1 MEKTMKHR
9 IVSAVVLIVC
19 WMILL
24 WRSSLAGIWD
34 DGQVSYRAAYLY
46 DLMVLFVFP
55 LWTGFAVKKMRDSQ
69 FRTGTV
75 VSGVVQILAL
85 SIVEILLFKN
95 LSGNFMFRLL
105 FLNFGTVLV
114 EIRLFIWNHCDCKKR
129 WIAGLLFFAY
139 GVSMAGGLL
148 VLAGSAEALPA
159 YVGLAMAGDASSSYY
174 HANVTKLLD
183 FTTSRGASSVLTND
197 PGVVN
202 FVTASRNPLFYA
214 IYYNGWRGAY
224 LFMLVE
230 FLFLFS
236 IILLME
242 KEPAQNATP
251 LDVAAH
257 TAAAFLTIRVI
268 FGVLYSLLA
277 DLSFGVCLPFVG
289 VRGVIMD
296 SAAMGLVLYYGMSEH
311 MAAIGHRFV
320 SFVKAADEE
329 NEEED
334 VKDDNLPL

>member
-1 MEKTMKHR
+1 MEKTMKKK
-9 IVSAVVLIVC
+9 IGNVVMLIVC

-24 WRSSLAGIWD
+24 WRSSLSGIWD

-75 VSGVVQILAL
+75 VSGVIQILAL

-105 FLNFGTVLV
+105 FLNFSTVLA

-129 WIAGLLFFAY
+129 WIAGLLFFVY
-139 GVSMAGGLL
+139 GVFMAGVLL

-159 YVGLAMAGDASSSYY
+159 YVGLAMARDASSSYY

-202 FVTASRNPLFYA
+202 FVAASRNPLFYA
-214 IYYNGWRGAY
+214 IYYNGWQGAY
-224 LFMLVE
+224 LLVIIE
-230 FLFLFS
+230 FLFLIS
-236 IILLME
+236 IIFLME
-242 KEPAQNATP
+242 KEPGENATP

-257 TAAAFLTIRVI
+257 TAAIFLAIRVI

-277 DLSFGVCLPFVG
+277 DISFGVCLPFVG

-311 MAAIGHRFV
+311 IAAIGKHFI
-320 SFVKAADEE
+320 SFVKEADEE
-329 NEEED
+329 NDEED
-334 VKDDNLPL
+334 VKDDNLPR

>member
-1 MEKTMKHR
+1 MEKTMKKK
-9 IVSAVVLIVC
+9 IGNVVMLIVC

-24 WRSSLAGIWD
+24 WRSSLSGIWD

-75 VSGVVQILAL
+75 VSGVIQILAL

-105 FLNFGTVLV
+105 FLNFSTVLA

-129 WIAGLLFFAY
+129 WIAGLLFFVY
-139 GVSMAGGLL
+139 GVFMAGVLL

-159 YVGLAMAGDASSSYY
+159 YVGLAMARDASSSYY

-202 FVTASRNPLFYA
+202 FVAASRNPLFYA
-214 IYYNGWRGAY
+214 IYYNGWQGAY
-224 LFMLVE
+224 LLVIIE
-230 FLFLFS
+230 FLFLIS
-236 IILLME
+236 IIFLME
-242 KEPAQNATP
+242 KEPGENATP

-257 TAAAFLTIRVI
+257 TAAIFLAIRVI

-277 DLSFGVCLPFVG
+277 DISFGVCLPFVG

-296 SAAMGLVLYYGMSEH
+296 SAAMDLVLYYGMSEH
-311 MAAIGHRFV
+311 IAAIGKHFI
-320 SFVKAADEE
+320 SFVKEADEE
-329 NEEED
+329 NDEED
-334 VKDDNLPL
+334 VKDDNLPR

>member
-1 MEKTMKHR
+1 MEKLSKKR
-9 IVSAVVLIVC
+9 IVNAVMLIVC

-24 WRSSLAGIWD
+24 YCSSLAGIWD
-34 DGQVSYRAAYLY
+34 EGQVSYRAAYLY
-46 DLMVLFVFP
+46 DLMALFVFP

-69 FRTGTV
+69 FRTSTV
-75 VSGVVQILAL
+75 VFGVIQILAL

-105 FLNFGTVLV
+105 FLNFSTVLA
-114 EIRLFIWNHCDCKKR
+114 EIRLFLWKNCNYKMR
-129 WIAGLLFFAY
+129 WIAGLLSFAY
-139 GVSMAGGLL
+139 GVFLTGVLL

-159 YVGLAMAGDASSSYY
+159 YIGIAMAGDASSSYY

-202 FVTASRNPLFYA
+202 FVAASRNPLFYA

-224 LFMLVE
+224 LLVTIE
-230 FLFLFS
+230 FLFLIS
-236 IILLME
+236 IIFLME
-242 KEPAQNATP
+242 KEPGENTTP

-257 TAAAFLTIRVI
+257 TAAMFLAIRVI

-277 DLSFGVCLPFVG
+277 DISFGVCLPFVG

-311 MAAIGHRFV
+311 IAAIGKHFI
-320 SFVKAADEE
+320 SFVKEADEE
-329 NEEED
+329 NDEED
-334 VKDDNLPL
+334 VKDDNLLH